1 MWNMLVKLIQ
11 LSCIEGKEEERDDR
25 RWEREDSESASYGE
39 GEYRQSRETGK
50 LAGMTEEL
58 VLANPFALE
67 EDEENEF
74 DRYSEL
80 EYDDDEDE
88 EENDEG
94 KWGRTDCQLNL
105 SLHHVK

>member
-25 RWEREDSESASYGE
+25 RWRREDSELASYGE
-39 GEYRQSRETGK
+39 GEYRLSRETGK
-50 LAGMTEEL
+50 LARMTEEL

-67 EDEENEF
+67 DDVETEF

-80 EYDDDEDE
+80 EYDDDEE
-88 EENDEG
+88 EDDEG
-94 KWGRTDCQLNL
+94 KWGG
-105 SLHHVK
+105 